1 MLPPPR
7 LLLAVA
13 VGGAVGSLLR
23 WTCGEVVADGSG
35 FPWTTFTINVAG
47 CALLAGLELL
57 PLARRSSTWAA
68 ALGPGVMGGFTTLS
82 TASEQARQLMA
93 DDRAALA
100 AAYVLGTLAAALVA
114 VNVIGLLAPPIPDE
128 DEL

>member
-1 MLPPPR
+1 VLPPPR